1 MKLKAWP
8 CPRDS
13 GASEGRLSLKPALGL
28 GSSSA
33 GSLPGSSHGL
43 QFQPCSAPTPLPGSA
58 HTGKGV
64 APVLLSIPG

>member
-1 MKLKAWP
+1 MKPKAWP
-8 CPRDS
+8 CPRNS
-13 GASEGRLSLKPALGL
+13 GVSEGRLSLESALGL

-33 GSLPGSSHGL
+33 GSLPGSSRGL
-43 QFQPCSAPTPLPGSA
+43 QLQPCSAPTPFPGSA